1 MKWLAF
7 LLVAFTGMIAGVLS
21 ANVAASSEGAAIES
35 ISHAVVAD
43 TGEKLTFKL
52 SAQVSPKIFTMKG
65 DNPRLVFDFLNS
77 SYVGKGNIPL
87 PDGKL
92 ATAIRTGSHQAPEQ
106 KIRVVVDLAKNIAV
120 HHTSEYSEAD
130 RILTVL
136 LSAESKEQPLK
147 EVSSTVK
154 QEAVVPPSPIAEKE
168 AAVAKPSV
176 EKLPVEKPVIEKSP
190 VEKPIVDKPV
200 VDKSAIGKAVTEKP
214 ATEKPLTPAAPS
226 SEPEKKAAS
235 ASVTPPSAAPA
246 PQKPQLLNI
255 TFDDSSQKG
264 EMVLFHLTD
273 FHPPT
278 VSAVEKDNPG
288 VICDFTGIEL
298 NKGLQET
305 ILANGKY
312 VQKISTSKH
321 SKPEKIRVTL
331 SLSPSRDYDLQQVFF
346 KKDNLFVLIINE
358 LPAEKAAK

>member
-7 LLVAFTGMIAGVLS
+7 LLVAFPGMIVGLLLPS
-21 ANVAASSEGAAIES
+21 FAASTGGVVIES
-35 ISHAVVAD
+35 ISHTMVAD
-43 TGEKLTFKL
+43 AGEKLTFKL
-52 SAQVSPKIFTMKG
+52 SAQVTPKVFTMKG
-65 DNPRLVFDFLNS
+65 DNPRLVLDFLNS
-77 SYVGKGNIPL
+77 SYAGKGNIPV

-92 ATAIRTGSHQAPEQ
+92 ASAIRTGSHQAPEQ

-120 HHTSEYSEAD
+120 RHTSEYSEAD

-136 LSAESKEQPLK
+136 LIAESKEQLSK
-147 EVSSTVK
+147 EVSPTVK
-154 QEAVVPPSPIAEKE
+154 QEVVALPPPPAEKE
-168 AAVAKPSV
+168 AVVAKPSV
-176 EKLPVEKPVIEKSP
+176 EKIPAEKPM
-190 VEKPIVDKPV
+190 VDKPV
-200 VDKSAIGKAVTEKP
+200 VDKVVTGKAVAEKS
-214 ATEKPLTPAAPS
+214 ATEKPLSPVAPAT
-226 SEPEKKAAS
+226 EPEKKAAP
-235 ASVTPPSAAPA
+235 ASTASA
-246 PQKPQLLNI
+246 PQTPQLLNI

-278 VSAVEKDNPG
+278 VSAVEKDNPR
-288 VICDFTGIEL
+288 VICDFAGIEL
-298 NKGLQET
+298 NKGLQEN

-321 SKPEKIRVTL
+321 GKPEKIRVTL